1 MKNGLTIKQQDVSTA
16 VFPGGRLA
24 TKSSRLTDYWEL
36 TKPRLTFLVLI
47 TTLVGFCMGSSASL
61 DWILLFHAM
70 IGTALVAGGA
80 AVLNQFLE
88 RDLDARMDRTED
100 RPIPSGRLPAG
111 DALLF
116 GAVLSVAGLLYLVV
130 AVNLLTSFLAAI
142 TLGMYLFVYT
152 PLKKK
157 TPLCTTVG
165 AFPGAT
171 PPLIGWAA
179 VSGTLD
185 AEAWILFAIL
195 FFWQMPHF
203 YALAQMYRDDYAR
216 AGLPILTVVDPDG
229 FRTGMQIVSHTL
241 LLLPASLAPAFFGMT
256 GMLYFWV
263 ALFLS
268 LGFLG
273 FGLHAAFSRTVAGSR
288 RLFLASIFYLPSLL
302 MLMVADKVAP

>member
-1 MKNGLTIKQQDVSTA
+1 MKNGLNIKQQDISAA

-24 TKSSRLTDYWEL
+24 TESSHLMDYWEL

-61 DWILLFHAM
+61 DWILLFHTM
-70 IGTALVAGGA
+70 MGTALVAGGA

-88 RDLDARMDRTED
+88 RDLDARMNRTED

-116 GAVLSVAGLLYLVV
+116 GAVLSVAGLLYLVM
-130 AVNLLTSFLAAI
+130 AVNLLTSFLAAV
-142 TLGMYLFVYT
+142 TLGMYIFVYT

-157 TPLCTTVG
+157 TPLCTIVG

-171 PPLIGWAA
+171 PPMIGWAA
-179 VSGTLD
+179 VNGTLD
-185 AEAWILFAIL
+185 AGAWILFAIL

-203 YALAQMYRDDYAR
+203 YALAQMYRDDYAM
-216 AGLPILTVVDPDG
+216 AGLPILTVMDPDG

-273 FGLHAAFSRTVAGSR
+273 FGLRAAFSRTLAGSK

-302 MLMVADKVAP
+302 ILMVADKVAP